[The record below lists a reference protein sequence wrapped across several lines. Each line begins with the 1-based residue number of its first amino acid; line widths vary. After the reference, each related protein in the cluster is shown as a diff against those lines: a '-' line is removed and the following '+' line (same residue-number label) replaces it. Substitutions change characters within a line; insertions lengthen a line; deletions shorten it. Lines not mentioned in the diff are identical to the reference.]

1 MRHCVSTPNEENT
14 MSKTLKMTTTLMMSG
29 LFLLSTACTTIKPVY
44 DLDDQSIA
52 SQVKAGDRV
61 RLTYLDGRSKEI
73 NITEVTATEIKGTI
87 HKNTGTQPRGAK
99 VVADWQDIYTVET
112 VKISAIKT
120 AGAAVGVVV
129 AIPFL
134 AVGALFA
141 GAAGGY

>member
-1 MRHCVSTPNEENT
+1 
-14 MSKTLKMTTTLMMSG
+14 MSKILKMTTVLMMSG
-29 LFLLSTACTTIKPVY
+29 LFLLGTACTTIKPVY

-73 NITEVTATEIKGTI
+73 NITEVTATEIKGRI

-120 AGAAVGVVV
+120 AGAAS
-129 AIPFL
+129 
-134 AVGALFA
+134 
-141 GAAGGY
+141 GY